1 MKENNHITAQG
12 ILGLLAVRH
21 SKDVFVPECKDG
33 PTWSGKHFR
42 LDAWVM
48 PRSWTKLKYIGY
60 EIKISRSD
68 FLKDEKHIEYFN
80 MCHELYFVAPQG
92 IIKED
97 ELSDGIGL
105 LVVSK
110 NGSNLYMK
118 KKAKYREIETPLGL
132 LNYIIMCRAKIQRN
146 EYEDK
151 NFNADY
157 WKRHLE
163 DKNLTRQ
170 VGHAISK
177 KLKEEIKERCENAE
191 RENMLLVEKMK
202 TYDEIKQLLKEIGI
216 EDKESIWNIRQKI
229 YALKAE
235 IKTILDPW
243 LLNNAKDNI
252 EKILKIIEEQK
263 TT

>member
-1 MKENNHITAQG
+1 M
-12 ILGLLAVRH
+12 LAVRH

-110 NGSNLYMK
+110 NGNNLYMK
-118 KKAKYREIETPLGL
+118 KKAKHREIEAPFGL

-163 DKNLTRQ
+163 SKNLTKE

-177 KLKEEIKERCENAE
+177 KLKKEIEERCDTAEKENQK
-191 RENMLLVEKMK
+191 LIKKMK
-202 TYDEIKQLLKEIGI
+202 EYDEFKNLLSEIGVSDI
-216 EDKESIWNIRQKI
+216 SSYWDKRNKLNE
-229 YALKAE
+229 LKAGV
-235 IKTILDPW
+235 KNILDPYNLKQVRRGIDE
-243 LLNNAKDNI
+243 LLKSMGEI
-252 EKILKIIEEQK
+252 
-263 TT
+263 